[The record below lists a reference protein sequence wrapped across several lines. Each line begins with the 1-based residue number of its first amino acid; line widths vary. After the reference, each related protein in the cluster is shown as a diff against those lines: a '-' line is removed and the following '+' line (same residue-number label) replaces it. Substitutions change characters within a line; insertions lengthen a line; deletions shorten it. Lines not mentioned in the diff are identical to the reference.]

1 LSLSF
6 HQQRLANGLTVL
18 ADPDPAAHTAAV
30 GFFVQTG
37 ARDEPRELMGVSH
50 FLEHMMFKGTAR
62 RSAEDVNREFDEM
75 GADYNAF
82 TGHECTVYYAHV
94 LPEFLP
100 RAVDLLGDMLRPAL
114 RDGDF
119 CVEKKVILEEIGM
132 YEDRPQWRLQDYLLE
147 CHFGGHP
154 LGFRVLGTQASIDA
168 LGVDS
173 MRDYFRQRYGAHNI
187 VVAASGRFDPEKL
200 CRDLE
205 ACQSLDGAAAPSRTY
220 DLPAPPG
227 IERSLADPKLTRHYL
242 AVMSPA
248 PSAQDPRRYAAAV
261 LADALGAGDGSRLH
275 WSLIDPGL
283 ADEADFSHVPQDRVG
298 AFMAYASCDP
308 QRAGQVEQI
317 LLETLDAC
325 ASGID
330 AGEVE
335 RAKNKLATQ
344 ATLKGEQPLGR
355 MMNLGGQWTY
365 LRQYVPLEQELE
377 RLMAVTVEQVHGLL
391 TEMPLTP
398 RTIVRLGPR

>member
-100 RAVDLLGDMLRPAL
+100 RAVDLIGDMLRPAL
-114 RDGDF
+114 REEDF
-119 CVEKKVILEEIGM
+119 SVEKKVILEEIGM

-154 LGFRVLGTQASIDA
+154 LGFRVLGTTASIGA
-168 LGVDS
+168 LGVES
-173 MRDYFRQRYGAHNI
+173 MRKYFQQRYDSGNI
-187 VVAASGRFDPEKL
+187 IVAASGRFDPQGL
-200 CRDLE
+200 YRDLE
-205 ACQSLDGAAAPSRTY
+205 GCKALDGGAAAGRSY
-220 DLPAPPG
+220 ELPAPHG
-227 IERSLADPKLTRHYL
+227 VERSLADPRLTRHYM
-242 AVMSPA
+242 AAMSPA
-248 PSAQDPRRYAAAV
+248 PSAQDPRRYIAAV
-261 LADALGAGDGSRLH
+261 LADALGGGDGSRLH
-275 WSLIDPGL
+275 WSLIDPAL
-283 ADEADFSHVPQDRVG
+283 ADEADFAHVPQDRVG

-308 QRAGQVEQI
+308 ERAGQVEQI
-317 LLETLDAC
+317 MLETLDA
-325 ASGID
+325 AAAGLD

-365 LRQYVPLEQELE
+365 LRDYVPLEQELE
-377 RLMAVTVEQVHGLL
+377 RLMAVTLDQVRGLL
-391 TEMPLTP
+391 TEMPLVP